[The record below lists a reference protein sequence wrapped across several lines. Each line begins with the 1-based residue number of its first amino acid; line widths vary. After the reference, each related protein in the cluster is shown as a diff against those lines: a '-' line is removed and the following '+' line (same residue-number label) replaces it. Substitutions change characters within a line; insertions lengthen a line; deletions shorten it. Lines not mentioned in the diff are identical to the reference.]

1 MKITRKIV
9 TSSLFALALG
19 AAASGAMAADQFAE
33 GFEAANT
40 ADYKRA
46 AQHFKPLADKGHADA
61 QLFIAM
67 MYHSG
72 AAGVVNE
79 KEAVRLYHEAA
90 ENGNSTAQEYLAAA
104 YREGWFGLKK
114 DKKKARYWESRLQK

>member
-1 MKITRKIV
+1 MI
-9 TSSLFALALG
+9 TSSLFTLALG
-19 AAASGAMAADQFAE
+19 VAANGAMAADQFAE

-40 ADYKRA
+40 ADYKKA
-46 AQHFKPLADKGHADA
+46 AKYFQPLAEKGHPDA

-72 AAGVVNE
+72 AAGVVDE
-79 KEAVRLYHEAA
+79 KEAVRLYHQAA
-90 ENGNSTAQEYLAAA
+90 ESGNHTAQEYLAAA

-114 DKKKARYWESRLQK
+114 DTKKSTYWESRMKN